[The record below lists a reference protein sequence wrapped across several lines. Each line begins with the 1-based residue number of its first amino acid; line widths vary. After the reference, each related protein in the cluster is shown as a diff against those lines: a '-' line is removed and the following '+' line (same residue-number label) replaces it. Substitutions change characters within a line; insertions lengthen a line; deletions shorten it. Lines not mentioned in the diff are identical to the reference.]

1 MSEVQRA
8 AERELEK
15 GTLGVFPP
23 VHEYEGDAERDLSEK
38 NGERESRK
46 QVASDEGKCVS
57 AGHKQACAD
66 RML

>member
-1 MSEVQRA
+1 
-8 AERELEK
+8 
-15 GTLGVFPP
+15 VFPP

-46 QVASDEGKCVS
+46 QIASDEDKCVS